1 MEGKRGRVTVTHEG
15 RRVVVGRQQLEGMI
29 NSADTS
35 VYITAEW
42 RDRWREGGTE
52 RVKEMDTWL
61 RNRQTWNKCE
71 RNTRRKKGGER
82 AGRSEEKTDGWRVV
96 WWQERDRGRRVWFE
110 RCGLLGRIE
119 NRYI

>member
-52 RVKEMDTWL
+52 RVKEKDMWL
-61 RNRQTWNKCE
+61 RNTQTWNKCE
-71 RNTRRKKGGER
+71 RNTWREKDGGEESGKR
-82 AGRSEEKTDGWRVV
+82 RLMDG
-96 WWQERDRGRRVWFE
+96 E
-110 RCGLLGRIE
+110 
-119 NRYI
+119 